1 MHVIWLPISKEKVKE
16 ELRMF
21 YFSPDKQYI
30 VIIGDMK
37 NSQKIQDRNM
47 VQEKLKSVLKEIN
60 KKYKKDIASKIMIT
74 LGDEFQGIFCSGAS
88 VLTIIE
94 EIQEGMES
102 IEIRFGIG
110 VGKITTRVNAK
121 MAIGADGPGFYNAR
135 KAIES
140 LKADEQKNKT
150 CLAEARIEIDEDEN
164 NVAMLIN
171 TVFSLMKV
179 IKNNWTKRQREI
191 IQELEK
197 SGGNQTECA
206 KRLGVAQSTINRG
219 LNSGNFYAY
228 KNAKETINHVLKEM
242 DNKDV

>member
-1 MHVIWLPISKEKVKE
+1 
-16 ELRMF
+16 MF
-21 YFSPDKQYI
+21 YFCPDEKYI

-37 NSQKIQDRNM
+37 NSQKIQDRNTA
-47 VQEKLKSVLKEIN
+47 QERLKSVLKEIN

-74 LGDEFQGIFCSGAS
+74 LGDEFQGIFCSGAR

-94 EIQEGMES
+94 EIQEGMEP
-102 IEIRFGIG
+102 IEIRFGMG
-110 VGKITTRVNAK
+110 VGRITTRINAK

-150 CLAEARIEIDEDEN
+150 CPTEVRIEMDEDEK

-171 TVFSLMKV
+171 TIFRLMKV
-179 IKNNWTKRQREI
+179 IKNNWTNRQREI
-191 IQELEK
+191 IEELEK

-206 KRLGVAQSTINRG
+206 KRLGVVQSTINRG
-219 LNSGNFYAY
+219 LNSGNYYAY
-228 KNAKETINHVLKEM
+228 KNAKDTINHVLKEVK
-242 DNKDV
+242 NKNV